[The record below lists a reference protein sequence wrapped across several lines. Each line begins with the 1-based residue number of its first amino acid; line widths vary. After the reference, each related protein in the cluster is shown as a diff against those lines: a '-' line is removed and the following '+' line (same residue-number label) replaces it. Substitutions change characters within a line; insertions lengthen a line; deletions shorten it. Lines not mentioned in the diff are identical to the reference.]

1 MAGKTI
7 AFTVRTAQQA
17 KQLYGSGLKHKILTL
32 PEEPGVAEGD
42 PVEVALVLAF
52 SGEGFHLMGRVV
64 HSGAMA
70 TVVQLDDVP
79 AGIYAALG
87 VETGAASGGISQAL
101 DQTIESAPVEPAPRE
116 TVESAPPGDPFAAA
130 LAESGEAD
138 PYEEVESRDE
148 PSTVGIVM
156 QDWPPEDEPR
166 TAQEAASLSQDEGPS
181 EESNELSESS
191 GDLFGDASEERFADT
206 VDEYSGGSLFD
217 EDPPDTADEPAADP
231 TAESLEIKPPDV
243 PRSRRAFARTDY
255 SGEFERLPSSSGVES
270 AAPPPGRLATG
281 RPGPASSRSKP
292 SARKKKGG
300 YVSARA
306 SRAPAPQAAPPPG
319 EGIPVPGNPNQ
330 VFAGTPR
337 EKGSLADVA
346 MREVFMDLLNRK
358 ATGLLVVDGFRERYW
373 GYFVGGQPVRYS
385 REPPSR
391 SESIEYQASRQRLL
405 KPAELERARY
415 AAGLTGLQLDD
426 ALVRLGM
433 LNRQQ
438 VDALMVESARMITE
452 RLLGVNFGHFRFYDL
467 PEVRKLL
474 PGIPVEVAQV
484 LWERSRQRYTGLN
497 EKQVREIVDKY
508 YKHHLV
514 LTDAGR
520 ALAEPLIASLAG
532 PEQRFLQ
539 RYLRGGWQ
547 LAELLGRLEMPT
559 RNLIELVLSMQDLGV
574 IELNEREGDRWREAR
589 AERYIIDRMDYMEKD
604 HFAFV
609 EAHWSCLEP
618 ELMAACDKVAKTIE
632 DPMME
637 HLELEK
643 LTEMREQIRA
653 KLAEVRALFS
663 DKPRRREYR
672 NELVEMG
679 KRRMAGELFGK
690 QGEMEVFKGDLP
702 LARRCFERV
711 LELDPRGSGSN
722 ERIRRAKAALA
733 DLRRGATP
741 AVAKDLDF
749 EQEMGDVNLE
759 DLDDI

>member
-1 MAGKTI
+1 VAGKTI

-70 TVVQLDDVP
+70 TVVQLDNVP
-79 AGIYAALG
+79 AGIYEALG
-87 VETGAASGGISQAL
+87 VDTHGITGETTPAL
-101 DQTIESAPVEPAPRE
+101 DNTMESAPISPEPRE
-116 TVESAPPGDPFAAA
+116 TVESAPREDPFSEA
-130 LAESGEAD
+130 LAESGETD
-138 PYEEVESRDE
+138 PYEEVDSRDE

-156 QDWPPEDEPR
+156 EDWPPDEVPQR
-166 TAQEAASLSQDEGPS
+166 ARDAAGVAGGDPPA

-206 VDEYSGGSLFD
+206 ADEYSGGSLFD
-217 EDPPDTADEPAADP
+217 ENPPEPAEEPSVNRA
-231 TAESLEIKPPDV
+231 TESREIKPPDV
-243 PRSRRAFARTDY
+243 PQSKRPFARDDY
-255 SGEFERLPSSSGVES
+255 SGEFERLPSSSGVETS
-270 AAPPPGRLATG
+270 ASPPSQLSRPRPKPAPARAKAP
-281 RPGPASSRSKP
+281 SR
-292 SARKKKGG
+292 KGG

-306 SRAPAPQAAPPPG
+306 SRAPAQQAAPPPG
-319 EGIPVPGNPNQ
+319 EGVPVPGNPNQ
-330 VFAGTPR
+330 AFAGTPK

-373 GYFVGGQPVRYS
+373 GYFIDGQPVRYS

-426 ALVRLGM
+426 AMVRLGM

-438 VDALMVESARMITE
+438 VDALMVESARMITD
-452 RLLGVNFGHFRFYDL
+452 RLLGVNFGHFRFFDL

-474 PGIPVEVAQV
+474 PGTAVEVAQV

-514 LTDAGR
+514 LTDTGR
-520 ALAEPLIASLAG
+520 SLAEPLIASLAG
-532 PEQRFLQ
+532 PEQRFLK

-589 AERYIIDRMDYMEKD
+589 AERYIIDRMDYMERD
-604 HFAFV
+604 HFSFV

-618 ELMAACDKVAKTIE
+618 ELLAACDKVAKTIE
-632 DPMME
+632 DPMMD

-643 LTEMREQIRA
+643 LTQMREQIRT

-672 NELVEMG
+672 NDLVEMG

-690 QGEMEVFKGDLP
+690 QGEMEVFKGALS
-702 LARRCFERV
+702 LARECFERV

-722 ERIRRAKAALA
+722 ERIRRAKAVLA
-733 DLRRGATP
+733 DLSRGATP
-741 AVAKDLDF
+741 SAAKDIDF
-749 EQEMGDVNLE
+749 DEEMGDVNLE